1 MLIDTHCHLDAPEF
15 DRDRDAAALSALQ
28 QGVKIIVIP
37 GVERSNFEL
46 VSQLSEQHAHCVY
59 GLGIH
64 PLFVGRAQPEDLE
77 YLEELIRSKIHTAK
91 PPVAIGEIGLDFF
104 IEGYDKERQEFYLV
118 EQLKLARKY
127 DLPVILHVR
136 KSSDDVLKHV
146 RRIKV
151 RGGIAHAFN
160 GSRQQADKFIEL
172 GFKLGFGGAMT
183 YDRALRIRELARTL
197 PLDCMVLETDAPD
210 IAPEWLGHKGRNAPD
225 QLPKIAEVFAELR
238 GMKAA
243 EVAEITGRNALSA
256 LPNLAQ
262 LCTPSQV
269 QH

>member
-15 DRDRDAAALSALQ
+15 DRDRDEAARSALQ
-28 QGVKIIVIP
+28 NGVGLIVVP
-37 GVERSNFEL
+37 GVERSNFEPVCRL
-46 VSQLSEQHAHCVY
+46 AEQHDHCAY
-59 GLGIH
+59 ALGIH
-64 PLFVGRAQPEDLE
+64 PLFVGRTEPQDLHLLEDLVRQK
-77 YLEELIRSKIHTAK
+77 LESEK

-104 IEGYDKERQEFYLV
+104 IEGFDKQRQEYYLI

-136 KSSDDVLKHV
+136 KSSDDVLKHL

-160 GSRQQADKFIEL
+160 GSRQQADRFIEL

-183 YDRALRIRELARTL
+183 YERALRIRELARSL
-197 PLDCMVLETDAPD
+197 PLESIVLETDAPD
-210 IAPEWLGHKGRNAPD
+210 IPPEWLGHQGRNTPD
-225 QLPKIAEVFAELR
+225 QLPRIAEVLAELR
-238 GMKAA
+238 HA
-243 EVAEITGRNALSA
+243 ESAEIADITGANAFAA

-262 LCTPSQV
+262 LCTSPQV